1 VKEKSL
7 TVNRAPF
14 TVKKNFIFDF
24 EKLEVYQVAMD
35 FVDEVFEITSKIPW
49 KFQSSLGDN
58 FRRSALSIVSNIAEG
73 SGKISNREKKHYYK
87 IALTSDRECI
97 PMITLLK
104 RRKII
109 NEQIHWHLRETCI
122 RISSMLIKLE
132 QSVNE
137 SNIAVGGKRSTV
149 NGIDVGTGGKRSTV
163 NGIDVGTG
171 GKRSTVNG
179 KRN

>member
-7 TVNRAPF
+7 TVNREPF
-14 TVKKNFIFDF
+14 TVDKNFMFDF

-49 KFQSSLGDN
+49 KYQSSLGDN

-109 NEQIHWHLRETCI
+109 SELTHWFLRETCI

-132 QSVNE
+132 QSVD
-137 SNIAVGGKRSTV
+137 R
-149 NGIDVGTGGKRSTV
+149 IDVGMS
-163 NGIDVGTG
+163 

-179 KRN
+179 KR

>member
-1 VKEKSL
+1 MKEKSL
-7 TVNRAPF
+7 TVNRESF
-14 TVKKNFIFDF
+14 TVDKNFMFDF

-35 FVDEVFEITSKIPW
+35 FADEVFEITSKLPW
-49 KFQSSLGDN
+49 KYQSSLGDN

-109 NEQIHWHLRETCI
+109 SEQAHWHLREICI

-132 QSVNE
+132 QSVN
-137 SNIAVGGKRSTV
+137 
-149 NGIDVGTGGKRSTV
+149 GIDVGTGGKRL
-163 NGIDVGTG
+163 
-171 GKRSTVNG
+171 TVNG